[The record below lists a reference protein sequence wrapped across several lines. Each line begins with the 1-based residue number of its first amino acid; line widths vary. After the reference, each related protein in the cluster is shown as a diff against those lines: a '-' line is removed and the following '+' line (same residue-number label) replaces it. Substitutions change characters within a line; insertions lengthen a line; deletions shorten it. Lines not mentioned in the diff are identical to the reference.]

1 MILLLASIKDDEDRL
16 FILNLYQEYYGLV
29 RSSILKITHD
39 MDHVEDLI
47 NDTFIRLIGKVSVL
61 RNLNS
66 CKTATYV
73 VYTARS
79 VAINFIKRRDVMNKH
94 MYYGAEED
102 IAEKASIYEAVEES
116 ILRKEEIEEMVQ
128 AIGKLPERERDLLYF
143 KYILEMNDEQIG
155 QILGIATASVR
166 QYLTRSRRKARELM
180 DKERNLYG
188 KYLGKLP
195 KKTI

>member
-1 MILLLASIKDDEDRL
+1 MILLLASIKDEEDRL

-29 RSSILKITHD
+29 RSSIFKITHD

-47 NDTFIRLIGKVSVL
+47 NDTFIKLIGKVSVL
-61 RNLNS
+61 RTLNS

-102 IAEKASIYEAVEES
+102 IAATASIYEAVEES

-143 KYILEMNDEQIG
+143 KYILEMNDEEIG

-188 KYLGKLP
+188 KYIGKYP